1 MPVLFIYDRLVVSPE
16 EAQNKDSRSFVKAI
30 LIKVTDLLVKA
41 KVLFLVALT
50 FFANGATCYD
60 DKLTIQA
67 CFFLSLCRLLVHCLL
82 VLGRIPSTHHRFLWC
97 QWCHQEWLDSEE
109 MGLKEQE
116 YCPWEMV
123 GARFQWMKMLANC
136 LKLVQLFL
144 LALSSGC

>member
-1 MPVLFIYDRLVVSPE
+1 MPILFILYRLVVSPE
-16 EAQNKDSRSFVKAI
+16 EAQNKDTRSLVKAI
-30 LIKVTDLLVKA
+30 LIKITDLLVKA
-41 KVLFLVALT
+41 KVLLLVALT
-50 FFANGATCYD
+50 FVANGATCYD